1 MGNIMIVEISAFLIV
16 NFWIIL
22 SYLMR
27 DCRINKKS
35 CYYRCKKLLINLYQ
49 FVCPKNYSPS
59 PDLYVLEYIKEYYPK
74 LDLKELDL

>member
-1 MGNIMIVEISAFLIV
+1 MIVEISGILIV

-35 CYYRCKKLLINLYQ
+35 
-49 FVCPKNYSPS
+49 YSPS